1 MKKILLMSLCYIFV
15 FWIAYVSFFSF
26 SSFSH
31 RLLGYDINTLEEWL
45 YSNRLFIV
53 FLSKIITLFLL
64 LILPAW
70 SYSNAKEIFL
80 QAVKKK
86 SEIQKKWKINDKS
99 FIAYIGLS
107 FVLYALFYNFD
118 YKESEDLIHHL
129 FVHLTFNMGYYLCD
143 VVFLISIIEKY
154 TTSEVKHSSWKLSI
168 LMSTV
173 VFCCSLLVSQK
184 PIFEI
189 LQVTF
194 VLFIIFQLITT
205 SNTTYTGWL
214 TLFIWTTASSL
225 IDRINVLSS
234 SKDSL
239 YTMNSA
245 GLSLPWSVILIMVYI
260 LYLKLPPYIER
271 LYNTFFM
278 PKNY

>member
-1 MKKILLMSLCYIFV
+1 
-15 FWIAYVSFFSF
+15 
-26 SSFSH
+26 
-31 RLLGYDINTLEEWL
+31 
-45 YSNRLFIV
+45 
-53 FLSKIITLFLL
+53 
-64 LILPAW
+64 
-70 SYSNAKEIFL
+70 
-80 QAVKKK
+80 
-86 SEIQKKWKINDKS
+86 
-99 FIAYIGLS
+99 
-107 FVLYALFYNFD
+107 
-118 YKESEDLIHHL
+118 
-129 FVHLTFNMGYYLCD
+129 MGYYLCD

-214 TLFIWTTASSL
+214 TFFIWTTASSL

-239 YTMNSA
+239 YTMNSS